1 MKPYK
6 TIKYLSSSI
15 SWIIKHHV
23 ISYYYGNTQGG
34 SGALHVAAVMG
45 HDEIVQEL
53 LDAGAAPD
61 MQDRTGNTALH
72 EAVRWRHGRVVKIL
86 MNSDC
91 RINVR
96 NEQGQTPMDIARRD
110 GFNEI
115 VALLTG
121 LEVRLYGSVLSV
133 VFGI

>member
-1 MKPYK
+1 
-6 TIKYLSSSI
+6 
-15 SWIIKHHV
+15 
-23 ISYYYGNTQGG
+23 
-34 SGALHVAAVMG
+34 MG

-72 EAVRWRHGRVVKIL
+72 EAVRWRHGLAVKIL

-91 RINVR
+91 RINIR
-96 NEQGQTPMDIARRD
+96 NEQGQTPMDIARKD

-121 LEVRLYGSVLSV
+121 LEVRVCVECGLIIVDSISYHSSTNDQYVQNPYILSPW
-133 VFGI
+133 

>member
-1 MKPYK
+1 
-6 TIKYLSSSI
+6 
-15 SWIIKHHV
+15 
-23 ISYYYGNTQGG
+23 
-34 SGALHVAAVMG
+34 MG

-61 MQDRTGNTALH
+61 MQDRVGNTALH
-72 EAVRWRHGRVVKIL
+72 EAVKCRHGNVVKTL

-91 RINVR
+91 RINIR
-96 NEQGQTPMDIARRD
+96 NEQGQTPMDIARKD

-121 LEVRLYGSVLSV
+121 LEVCVIVL
-133 VFGI
+133 

>member
-1 MKPYK
+1 M
-6 TIKYLSSSI
+6 
-15 SWIIKHHV
+15 
-23 ISYYYGNTQGG
+23 
-34 SGALHVAAVMG
+34 MG
-45 HDEIVQEL
+45 HDEIAQEL

-61 MQDRTGNTALH
+61 MQDRMGNTALH
-72 EAVRWRHGRVVKIL
+72 EAVRWRHGRVVKML

-96 NEQGQTPMDIARRD
+96 NEQGQTPMDMARKA

-121 LEVRLYGSVLSV
+121 LEVCHVLCVVLSV
-133 VFGI
+133 VCG

>member
-1 MKPYK
+1 
-6 TIKYLSSSI
+6 
-15 SWIIKHHV
+15 
-23 ISYYYGNTQGG
+23 
-34 SGALHVAAVMG
+34 MG

>member
-1 MKPYK
+1 
-6 TIKYLSSSI
+6 
-15 SWIIKHHV
+15 
-23 ISYYYGNTQGG
+23 
-34 SGALHVAAVMG
+34 MG

-96 NEQGQTPMDIARRD
+96 NEQGQTPMDIARKD

-121 LEVRLYGSVLSV
+121 LEVEYVCVFGSVLSV
-133 VFGI
+133 VFGIQTN